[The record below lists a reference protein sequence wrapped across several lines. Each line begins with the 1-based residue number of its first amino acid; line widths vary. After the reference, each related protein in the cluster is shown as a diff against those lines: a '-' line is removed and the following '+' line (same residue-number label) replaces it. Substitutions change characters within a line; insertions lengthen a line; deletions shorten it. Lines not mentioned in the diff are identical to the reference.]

1 MQDQAKQ
8 MKNLVATQEMLL
20 EYRNTRLVK
29 QRQLENEEQRYKTLL
44 S

>member
-1 MQDQAKQ
+1 